1 MDSCFSQYYNSYGN
15 LFYTVIRIPA
25 FKRIENE
32 IKRKIFSLINENDK
46 DKFRNGCLNLADYL
60 IANNNPPKHYED
72 YKITWKGALNNK
84 LNGYYK
90 QLSKHGGC
98 PLILDDIDKKIL
110 ELKYEEI
117 NFCEK
122 KKIDF
127 NEIKQ
132 LKRDQKNYDTYIS
145 KCNAYNKW
153 IQQKKI
159 YFKEKETLFKKCY
172 KTKDQKKKKI
182 ESSETICNLMN
193 PETFQELS
201 ECPSL
206 HELSASKTTS
216 EKENIDPQTKADEIT
231 NDSNT
236 SQDPQDQLEISQ
248 SSEGTEN
255 VHVPKDNQETQQE
268 LQSSPSPDV
277 HVKVQNPAS
286 ESSSVESEATSTN
299 GESNDIEI
307 LRLPGQPILDSLP
320 PALPIL
326 QRIPGGF
333 KKKKRIKRE
342 QAKFLRILLPSFSN
356 EKIKFL
362 AQDYTEHSICNDEQ
376 IIKKLKIHE
385 HDMIKYVNSP
395 KQKKDRIKTI
405 IEVHMEVL
413 EELRNEEWEYKKGE
427 FLKICIELLAKK
439 EHRTYI
445 GLTNEESMI
454 KNNKSIND
462 FEKQQILLNK
472 WVKEHKK
479 VSEKLKKTDW
489 FNYLKYEWKKEK
501 DSIKKSMEF
510 KMNISNEIQKG
521 SFSEKEK
528 DLWKDWILKKRI
540 HIEQYLEQEWF
551 EGLTQEL
558 FIMLDECVNEDNKYN
573 ISILNMEE
581 LHKKENYEEL
591 YNYIKK
597 KLLEKLCILVFVMV
611 LEECKKEDFIEN
623 EESHL
628 DSSINEWKTEV
639 NLERKSD
646 IIKKISDI
654 NNDFLEN
661 KENRKIHTY
670 MGDKCFSKQIEDWI
684 KEHNT
689 PSNSIY
695 NESSVE

>member
-1 MDSCFSQYYNSYGN
+1 MDNCFSKYYSSYGS
-15 LFYTVIRIPA
+15 LFYTVIRLSA
-25 FKRIENE
+25 FKKIEKE
-32 IKRKIFSLINENDK
+32 IKQKIFSLNNENDK
-46 DKFRNGCLNLADYL
+46 DEFRKGCLNLADYL

-90 QLSKHGGC
+90 QLRKHGGC

-117 NFCEK
+117 NFCDK

-132 LKRDQKNYDTYIS
+132 LKRDPKNYDTYIS

-153 IQQKKI
+153 IEEKKN
-159 YFKEKETLFKKCY
+159 YFKEKETLFGKCY

-182 ESSETICNLMN
+182 ESSETICDLMK

-206 HELSASKTTS
+206 HELSASKTAS

-231 NDSNT
+231 MDSNT

-248 SSEGTEN
+248 SFETTEN
-255 VHVPKDNQETQQE
+255 VHVSKDEQETQQE
-268 LQSSPSPDV
+268 LQSPPSPDV
-277 HVKVQNPAS
+277 HVKVQIPAS
-286 ESSSVESEATSTN
+286 ESSSIESEATSTN
-299 GESNDIEI
+299 GIQVNAPQYFIDHDYTLI
-307 LRLPGQPILDSLP
+307 
-320 PALPIL
+320 
-326 QRIPGGF
+326 GGF
-333 KKKKRIKRE
+333 KKKKRIKRK

-356 EKIKFL
+356 EKKKFL
-362 AQDYTEHSICNDEQ
+362 AQHYTEQSIYDDEE

-385 HDMIKYVNSP
+385 HDMIKYVNTP
-395 KQKKDRIKTI
+395 KQKKDRFKTI

-413 EELRNEEWEYKKGE
+413 KELRNEEWEYKKRE
-427 FLKICIELLAKK
+427 FLEICIELLAKK
-439 EHRTYI
+439 EHRTYV
-445 GLTNEESMI
+445 GLNNEEPMMENTKI
-454 KNNKSIND
+454 IND
-462 FEKQQILLNK
+462 FEKQQILWNK
-472 WVKEHKK
+472 WVKEHKNI
-479 VSEKLKKTDW
+479 SEKLKKTDW
-489 FNYLKYEWKKEK
+489 FNYLKNEWKKEK
-501 DSIKKSMEF
+501 DSIKKYKEF

-558 FIMLDECVNEDNKYN
+558 LNMLDECVNEDTKYN

-597 KLLEKLCILVFVMV
+597 KLLEKLCILVFAMV

-628 DSSINEWKTEV
+628 DSSINDWKTEV

-646 IIKKISDI
+646 IIKKINDI
-654 NNDFLEN
+654 NDDFLEN
-661 KENRKIHTY
+661 KENRKIYTY
-670 MGDKCFSKQIEDWI
+670 MGNKCFRKQIEDWI
-684 KEHNT
+684 REHNT